1 MGFALPQQGVIEGMW
16 GGVGSVERVQA
27 RLLTANLGGPPPG
40 RIDALWRG
48 AIVARSVPANS
59 RITAVATQRPDLE
72 GIDDEIVA
80 ALGALPVNPVT
91 LEQERRQRV
100 TARIRATLDQP
111 DAFTGDAF
119 DRWLATVG
127 AASTGDLLA
136 RFRTTA
142 YSSALRVAFAP
153 PDPLPP
159 TPIRLPITAAVLV
172 RDSATLAVG
181 QLLADSKTLAER
193 LQDAGLE
200 TPRDPALRPRHA
212 VVVIWVVP
220 ATLFD
225 DAHWPAA
232 ARAMPRPTAPPAAPP
247 PVCGWP
253 ARASAWRPSPEKG
266 EVSRK
271 DAKNA
276 KKRQRKLTAKNTKG
290 TEQQGYR
297 RYGSWIVHCV
307 YAPFFF
313 VISVFFA
320 VNSLRSGQRRRR
332 SVAPAVRIPPLR
344 FLACSLR
351 ACSLHLCGLCV
362 LCG

>member
-1 MGFALPQQGVIEGMW
+1 MNFEDRVFVRLADATTRPPLFDQPALEQILAAAYDVQVQGPFNALFDQFDMGFALPQQGVIEGMW

-48 AIVARSVPANS
+48 AIVARSAPANS
-59 RITAVATQRPDLE
+59 RVTAVATQRPNLE

-80 ALGALPVNPVT
+80 ALGALPVNPAA
-91 LEQERRQRV
+91 LESERRQRV
-100 TARIRATLDQP
+100 LARIRATLEQP

-136 RFRTTA
+136 RFRTTT
-142 YSSALRVAFAP
+142 YSSSLRVAFAP
-153 PDPLPP
+153 PEPLTP

-172 RDSATLAVG
+172 RDSANLAVG
-181 QLLADSKTLAER
+181 QWLADSKALAER

-225 DAHWPAA
+225 DADWPGGGAGNAA
-232 ARAMPRPTAPPAAPP
+232 AQRAARRAAAG
-247 PVCGWP
+247 VWL
-253 ARASAWRPSPEKG
+253 AREGIGLA
-266 EVSRK
+266 
-271 DAKNA
+271 
-276 KKRQRKLTAKNTKG
+276 T
-290 TEQQGYR
+290 
-297 RYGSWIVHCV
+297 
-307 YAPFFF
+307 
-313 VISVFFA
+313 
-320 VNSLRSGQRRRR
+320 
-332 SVAPAVRIPPLR
+332 VA
-344 FLACSLR
+344 
-351 ACSLHLCGLCV
+351 
-362 LCG
+362 